1 MAFESSFLV
10 ALAALVVGVGF
21 FKGNIEGQVGAL
33 YGEGVLRRAMAFQ
46 IFYIFINV
54 RVIAAPLVSGTLGE
68 EVGWHWGFGTA
79 GVVMVVGLV
88 IYRRA
93 RNGSPPTIG
102 QSDTPQLQPAPRY
115 RPLPG
120 KRLV

>member
-1 MAFESSFLV
+1 MAFERSFLV
-10 ALAALVVGVGF
+10 ALAARVVGVGF
-21 FKGNIEGQVGAL
+21 FKGEVSAL
-33 YGEGVLRRAMAFQ
+33 YGEGDLRRAMAFQ

-54 RVIAAPLVSGTLGE
+54 SVIAAPLVSGALGE

-102 QSDTPQLQPAPRY
+102 QSDTPQRQPA
-115 RPLPG
+115 
-120 KRLV
+120 KS